1 MLSGERRGEL
11 LGMSGAGGDSC
22 GIPLSIL
29 PRPAPT
35 CSPVYA
41 WNPLTTI
48 PRRTTLEKQLAAD
61 ALTPDTLK
69 ARQLLGLGRRESK

>member
-1 MLSGERRGEL
+1 VGLVRYYYQPTPNDQL
-11 LGMSGAGGDSC
+11 
-22 GIPLSIL
+22 PLVAL
-29 PRPAPT
+29 
-35 CSPVYA
+35 YA